1 MSQDQQIFSTA
12 ILSLQSPVP
21 AGLTNGCGKVANRRF
36 SVYRNNVMDS
46 LIKALQTG
54 FPVISKLLGEQ
65 NFKNIAGLF
74 VRQHPPA
81 SPVINQYGDNFPAF
95 LKDFKLLEHLP
106 YLADTAR
113 LEFALRRS
121 YHAADAKSVH
131 PSEIDAL
138 SPEQLNAA
146 ELKMSPCAFLISSAW
161 PIYGIWNY
169 NTAPNAP
176 KPPVQ
181 AQDVL
186 VVRPNFDPYPVLLPP
201 GGAIF
206 FESLK
211 QKMNFFDA
219 VSAAQ
224 DDHTDFDLAAVLTIF
239 LTQNVLIEIRSNSR
253 ERRQQENV

>member
-21 AGLTNGCGKVANRRF
+21 TGLTNGCGKVANRRF

-46 LIKALQTG
+46 LINALQTG

-95 LKDFKLLEHLP
+95 LKDFKPLEHLP

-161 PIYGIWNY
+161 PIYGI
-169 NTAPNAP
+169 
-176 KPPVQ
+176 
-181 AQDVL
+181 
-186 VVRPNFDPYPVLLPP
+186 
-201 GGAIF
+201 
-206 FESLK
+206 
-211 QKMNFFDA
+211 
-219 VSAAQ
+219 
-224 DDHTDFDLAAVLTIF
+224 
-239 LTQNVLIEIRSNSR
+239 
-253 ERRQQENV
+253 

>member
-95 LKDFKLLEHLP
+95 LKDFKPLEHLP
-106 YLADTAR
+106 YLADTAH

-146 ELKMSPCAFLISSAW
+146 ELKMSPCAFLIRCLIPW
-161 PIYGIWNY
+161 
-169 NTAPNAP
+169 
-176 KPPVQ
+176 
-181 AQDVL
+181 
-186 VVRPNFDPYPVLLPP
+186 FD
-201 GGAIF
+201 GAIY
-206 FESLK
+206 SLEWK
-211 QKMNFFDA
+211 EALWDKFVMGAPRLRTPSEQQYSDRKLR
-219 VSAAQ
+219 
-224 DDHTDFDLAAVLTIF
+224 T
-239 LTQNVLIEIRSNSR
+239 
-253 ERRQQENV
+253 RR